1 MRSILRPAICLFIV
15 LLYSIQGT
23 YAHTPIELT
32 FSRGNSVSTE
42 NMVIRS
48 LRDRSFIIGG
58 SVFACRTPAVHRLL
72 PDGTL
77 HSFSAL
83 VGNGYIQS
91 ILPLRDSTYIVS
103 GKFDEFVSNSGFTNL
118 IRIDDNGLVT
128 WDLKYSDAN
137 STPPSVDFTHGFD
150 NLVQTDDGSIYATV
164 ANNALI
170 KLHLDGAEAW
180 AGLIDSAGMIFGMAD
195 NGINLLILTD
205 KGIIRSDSTGNYNI
219 LNKNVTGKEFF
230 KLNKDSFAV
239 LSDDSLT
246 LIDAS
251 AHVLGSYVADK
262 GQGLTHGC
270 YSNGLYYLSY
280 TEQGKT
286 GVMKIGPALSQYWR
300 VRLDYDIA
308 INSIAANDIT
318 VAIAGTENEPANQF
332 ALTRAH
338 HGFVK
343 CLAVGDGSG
352 IEANAD
358 IGITSL
364 KIDSVDEIPDHSTF
378 GDFAT
383 IMASV
388 TVKNYGSE
396 AIDSFYLD
404 WQAPLDSVNLTD
416 SCNMTSHKY
425 VTHLNQGDSITVKYP
440 DISFLHVHN
449 ADFMLGMVMNSA
461 SPNGR
466 LDANTAND
474 IYQKQYVIHSGLRE
488 KLFDNVA
495 IELYPNPASDQLH
508 LHSAKP
514 MNARLDIID
523 AMGKTV
529 YSRQL
534 ATEPDLV
541 IDISAYTKGLY
552 FVRLH
557 NGVQQ
562 QTMEIVKN

>member
-1 MRSILRPAICLFIV
+1 MRFILRSVISFFICTLCCTSVI
-15 LLYSIQGT
+15 

-42 NMVIRS
+42 NMVIRA
-48 LRDRSFIIGG
+48 LPDRSFVIGG
-58 SVFACRTPAVHRLL
+58 SVFACRTPAVHRLF

-77 HSFSAL
+77 QSFSAL

-91 ILPLRDSTYIVS
+91 VLPLKDSTYIVS
-103 GKFDEFVSNSGFTNL
+103 GKFDEFVSNAGFTNL
-118 IRIDDNGLVT
+118 IRIDGQGVVT

-137 STPPSVDFTHGFD
+137 TTPPSVDFTHGFN

-180 AGLIDSAGMIFGMAD
+180 AGLIDSAGMIYGMVD
-195 NGINLLILTD
+195 NGTDLLILSD
-205 KGIIRSDSTGNYNI
+205 KGIIRSDSAGSYNI
-219 LNKNVTGKEFF
+219 INKNVTGKEFF
-230 KLNKDSFAV
+230 KLSKDSFAV
-239 LSDDSLT
+239 LGDDSLT
-246 LIDAS
+246 IIDANT
-251 AHVLGSYVADK
+251 HVLGSYVATT
-262 GQGLTHGC
+262 GQVLTHGC
-270 YSNGLYYLSY
+270 YANGAYYLSY
-280 TEQGKT
+280 IEHGKP
-286 GVMKIGPALSQYWR
+286 GVIKMGTALSQIWKVSLNYN
-300 VRLDYDIA
+300 IT

-318 VAIAGTENEPANQF
+318 IAIAGTENEPANNY

-343 CLAVGDGSG
+343 CLALGDGSG
-352 IEANAD
+352 IAPIAD
-358 IGITSL
+358 IGITGL
-364 KIDSVDEIPDHSTF
+364 KIDSVGEIPDHSTF
-378 GDFAT
+378 GDFAMIT
-383 IMASV
+383 ASV

-425 VTHLNQGDSITVKYP
+425 TAHLNQGDSITVKYP

-449 ADFMLGMVMNSA
+449 VDFMLGMVMNTA

-474 IYQKQYVIHSGLRE
+474 IFQKQYVIHSGLKE
-488 KLFDNVA
+488 KLFNDAA
-495 IELYPNPASDQLH
+495 IELYPNPATDQLH

-514 MNARLDIID
+514 MQARLDIVD

-529 YSRQL
+529 YSKQL
-534 ATEPDLV
+534 INEANAT
-541 IDISAYTKGLY
+541 IDISAYTKGIY

-557 NGVQQ
+557 NATQQ